1 MVMSDI
7 LNQLFVF
14 LGIGGIGG
22 FLIGYTVK
30 KILKV
35 FAVIVGIFI
44 LSLTYLISV
53 EAIKINWDK
62 LVATALNVGQQT
74 AGFLCNL
81 GAFLP
86 LSGSFFIGF
95 TLGIV
100 KG

>member
-1 MVMSDI
+1 MSDI

-14 LGIGGIGG
+14 LGIGSIGG

-30 KILKV
+30 KILKI
-35 FAVIVGIFI
+35 FAIIVGIFI

-53 EAIKINWDK
+53 EAIKINWDN
-62 LVATALNVGQQT
+62 LIGTALNVGQQT
-74 AGFLCNL
+74 ADFLFNL

-95 TLGIV
+95 VLGII